1 MEGLPSIIPKSIVE
15 VLNRLEND
23 EDNLFS
29 WKLTRSQ
36 DKFSLTVSCKLPAKT
51 CNVLY
56 SINAKALPM
65 TLYIYILHASVTRIS
80 CCGQFLLR
88 YSLK

>member
-1 MEGLPSIIPKSIVE
+1 MDIGLEI
-15 VLNRLEND
+15 N
-23 EDNLFS
+23 EDIFF
-29 WKLTRSQ
+29 KQ
-36 DKFSLTVSCKLPAKT
+36 GE